1 VRVLQERT
9 LEGRLFQIAGAA
21 KRKPRA
27 PNEILRR
34 VTDRKL
40 AEADLRVLHN
50 TYHSMLNGIA
60 FVDVGT
66 SAEPTWAAAAVASS
80 SVMQDERHTDRN
92 PMIRQVIEL

>member
-1 VRVLQERT
+1 
-9 LEGRLFQIAGAA
+9 
-21 KRKPRA
+21 
-27 PNEILRR
+27 
-34 VTDRKL
+34 
-40 AEADLRVLHN
+40 
-50 TYHSMLNGIA
+50 MLNGVA